1 MVKWPKNDV
10 LSGPSP
16 IIERLA
22 WFILEISV
30 REINSSSDSECKL
43 EPSAT
48 MSPRKSK
55 AKILEEK
62 ISELEKGLEDER
74 KTSEKYLSQLK
85 YAKADLENLQK
96 RTQRRIDEAREKAN
110 GRIVMQL
117 LTILD
122 ELDLAISAA
131 ENSKGDIIEGVEMV
145 RGKLWKLLDGEG
157 LSPID
162 ALGRPFDPN
171 LHEAVLEVETDEVE
185 NGCVVEEFRRGYKF
199 KGRVLRASMVKVAK
213 NSGSNDVKEENEDE

>member
-1 MVKWPKNDV
+1 
-10 LSGPSP
+10 
-16 IIERLA
+16 
-22 WFILEISV
+22 
-30 REINSSSDSECKL
+30 
-43 EPSAT
+43 

-62 ISELEKGLEDER
+62 ISELENGLEDER

-85 YAKADLENLQK
+85 YARADLENFQK
-96 RTQRRIDEAREKAN
+96 RTQRRIEEAQEKAK
-110 GRIVMQL
+110 GGIVMQL

-131 ENSKGDIIEGVEMV
+131 KNSEGDIIEGVEMV
-145 RGKLWKLLDGEG
+145 RGKLWKLLDAEG
-157 LSPID
+157 LAPID
-162 ALGRPFDPN
+162 AHGQPFDPN

-185 NGCVVEEFRRGYKF
+185 NGCVAEEFRKGYKF

-213 NSGSNDVKEENEDE
+213 NSCLNDVKEENEDE

>member
-1 MVKWPKNDV
+1 
-10 LSGPSP
+10 
-16 IIERLA
+16 
-22 WFILEISV
+22 
-30 REINSSSDSECKL
+30 
-43 EPSAT
+43 

-55 AKILEEK
+55 AKIREEK
-62 ISELEKGLEDER
+62 ISELEKGLADER

-96 RTQRRIDEAREKAN
+96 RTQRRINEAKEKAN

-131 ENSKGDIIEGVEMV
+131 ENSKGDIIKGVEMI
-145 RGKLWKLLDGEG
+145 RGKLWKLLDAEG
-157 LSPID
+157 LAPID
-162 ALGRPFDPN
+162 AYGRPFDPN

-185 NGCVVEEFRRGYKF
+185 NGCVVEEFRKGYKF

-213 NSGSNDVKEENEDE
+213 NSGSDDVKEENEDE

>member
-1 MVKWPKNDV
+1 
-10 LSGPSP
+10 
-16 IIERLA
+16 
-22 WFILEISV
+22 
-30 REINSSSDSECKL
+30 
-43 EPSAT
+43 

-55 AKILEEK
+55 AKILEKK
-62 ISELEKGLEDER
+62 ISELENRLEDER

-85 YAKADLENLQK
+85 YARADIENLQK
-96 RTQRRIDEAREKAN
+96 RTQRRIDEAQEKTK

-122 ELDLAISAA
+122 ELDLALFAVK
-131 ENSKGDIIEGVEMV
+131 NSKADIMEGVEMV
-145 RGKLWKLLDGEG
+145 RGKLWKLLDAEG

-162 ALGRPFDPN
+162 AYGQPFDPN

-185 NGCVVEEFRRGYKF
+185 NGCVVEEFRKGYKF

-213 NSGSNDVKEENEDE
+213 NSGSDDVKEENEDE

>member
-1 MVKWPKNDV
+1 
-10 LSGPSP
+10 
-16 IIERLA
+16 
-22 WFILEISV
+22 
-30 REINSSSDSECKL
+30 
-43 EPSAT
+43 

-131 ENSKGDIIEGVEMV
+131 KNSKGDIIEGVEMV

-199 KGRVLRASMVKVAK
+199 KGRVFRASMVNVAK

>member
-1 MVKWPKNDV
+1 MAV
-10 LSGPSP
+10 P
-16 IIERLA
+16 ILKAKIEQ
-22 WFILEISV
+22 
-30 REINSSSDSECKL
+30 SDL
-43 EPSAT
+43 

-62 ISELEKGLEDER
+62 ISELENSLADER

-85 YAKADLENLQK
+85 YARADLENIQK
-96 RTQRRIDEAREKAN
+96 RTLRRIDEAQEKTK

-122 ELDLAISAA
+122 ELELAISTA
-131 ENSKGDIIEGVEMV
+131 ENSEGDILEGIGMV
-145 RGKLWKLLDGEG
+145 RGKLWKLLDAEG
-157 LSPID
+157 LAPIE
-162 ALGRPFDPN
+162 AYGLPFDPN

-185 NGCVVEEFRRGYKF
+185 DGCVAEEFRKGYTF

-213 NSGSNDVKEENEDE
+213 NSCSTDIEEENEDE

>member
-1 MVKWPKNDV
+1 
-10 LSGPSP
+10 
-16 IIERLA
+16 
-22 WFILEISV
+22 
-30 REINSSSDSECKL
+30 
-43 EPSAT
+43 

-55 AKILEEK
+55 AKIQEEK
-62 ISELEKGLEDER
+62 ISELEKGLADER

-96 RTQRRIDEAREKAN
+96 RTQRRIDEAKEKAN

-131 ENSKGDIIEGVEMV
+131 ENSKGDIIEGVEMI
-145 RGKLWKLLDGEG
+145 RGKLWKLLDAEG
-157 LSPID
+157 LDPID
-162 ALGRPFDPN
+162 AYGRPFDPN

-185 NGCVVEEFRRGYKF
+185 NGCVVEEFRKGYKF

>member
-1 MVKWPKNDV
+1 
-10 LSGPSP
+10 
-16 IIERLA
+16 
-22 WFILEISV
+22 
-30 REINSSSDSECKL
+30 
-43 EPSAT
+43 

-55 AKILEEK
+55 VKTLEEK
-62 ISELEKGLEDER
+62 ITKLEDSIEDEK

-85 YAKADLENLQK
+85 YARADLENLQK
-96 RTQRRIDEAREKAN
+96 RTQRSIEEAQEKAN

-131 ENSKGDIIEGVEMV
+131 KNSQGDVIEGVEMV
-145 RGKLWKLLDGEG
+145 RGKLWKLLDAGG
-157 LSPID
+157 LSSIE

-185 NGCVVEEFRRGYKF
+185 NGYVAEEIRKGYKF
-199 KGRVLRASMVKVAK
+199 KGWVLRASMVKVAK
-213 NSGSNDVKEENEDE
+213 NLGSNDVKEENEDE

>member
-1 MVKWPKNDV
+1 
-10 LSGPSP
+10 
-16 IIERLA
+16 
-22 WFILEISV
+22 
-30 REINSSSDSECKL
+30 
-43 EPSAT
+43 

>member
-1 MVKWPKNDV
+1 MLKGK
-10 LSGPSP
+10 
-16 IIERLA
+16 IE
-22 WFILEISV
+22 
-30 REINSSSDSECKL
+30 SSYI
-43 EPSAT
+43 

-55 AKILEEK
+55 VNKLEEK
-62 ISELEKGLEDER
+62 ISKLENSLADER

-85 YAKADLENLQK
+85 YARADLENLQK
-96 RTQRRIDEAREKAN
+96 RTQRRIDEAQEKAN

-131 ENSKGDIIEGVEMV
+131 KDSKGDVIEGIEMV
-145 RGKLWKLLDGEG
+145 RGKLWKLLHAEG
-157 LSPID
+157 LAPVD

-185 NGCVVEEFRRGYKF
+185 NGCIIEEFRKGYKF
-199 KGRVLRASMVKVAK
+199 KGRVLRASMVKIAK
-213 NSGSNDVKEENEDE
+213 NPGSNDVKEENEDE

>member
-1 MVKWPKNDV
+1 
-10 LSGPSP
+10 
-16 IIERLA
+16 
-22 WFILEISV
+22 
-30 REINSSSDSECKL
+30 
-43 EPSAT
+43 

-55 AKILEEK
+55 AKIQEEK
-62 ISELEKGLEDER
+62 ISELEKGLADER

-96 RTQRRIDEAREKAN
+96 RTQRRIDEAQEKAN
-110 GRIVMQL
+110 GRILMQL

-131 ENSKGDIIEGVEMV
+131 ENSKGDIIEGVEMI
-145 RGKLWKLLDGEG
+145 RGKLWKLLDAEG
-157 LSPID
+157 LDPID
-162 ALGRPFDPN
+162 AYGRPFDPN

-185 NGCVVEEFRRGYKF
+185 NGCVVEEFRKGYKF

>member
-1 MVKWPKNDV
+1 
-10 LSGPSP
+10 
-16 IIERLA
+16 
-22 WFILEISV
+22 
-30 REINSSSDSECKL
+30 
-43 EPSAT
+43 

-55 AKILEEK
+55 AKIQEEK
-62 ISELEKGLEDER
+62 ISELEKGLADER

-96 RTQRRIDEAREKAN
+96 RTQRRIDEAKEKAN

-131 ENSKGDIIEGVEMV
+131 ENSKGDIIEGVGMI
-145 RGKLWKLLDGEG
+145 RGKLWKLLDAEG
-157 LSPID
+157 LALID
-162 ALGRPFDPN
+162 AYGRPFDPN

-185 NGCVVEEFRRGYKF
+185 NGCVVEEFRKGYKF

-213 NSGSNDVKEENEDE
+213 NSGSDDVKEENEDE

>member
-1 MVKWPKNDV
+1 
-10 LSGPSP
+10 
-16 IIERLA
+16 
-22 WFILEISV
+22 
-30 REINSSSDSECKL
+30 
-43 EPSAT
+43 

-55 AKILEEK
+55 AKIQEEK
-62 ISELEKGLEDER
+62 ISELEKGLADER

-96 RTQRRIDEAREKAN
+96 RTQRRIDEAKEKAN

-131 ENSKGDIIEGVEMV
+131 ENSKGDIIEGVEMI
-145 RGKLWKLLDGEG
+145 RGKLWKLLDAEG
-157 LSPID
+157 LDPID
-162 ALGRPFDPN
+162 AYGRPFDPN

-185 NGCVVEEFRRGYKF
+185 NGCVVEEFRKGYKF

-213 NSGSNDVKEENEDE
+213 NSGSDDVKEENEDE

>member
-1 MVKWPKNDV
+1 
-10 LSGPSP
+10 
-16 IIERLA
+16 
-22 WFILEISV
+22 
-30 REINSSSDSECKL
+30 
-43 EPSAT
+43 

-157 LSPID
+157 LTPIN

>member
-1 MVKWPKNDV
+1 
-10 LSGPSP
+10 
-16 IIERLA
+16 
-22 WFILEISV
+22 
-30 REINSSSDSECKL
+30 
-43 EPSAT
+43 

-96 RTQRRIDEAREKAN
+96 RTQRRIDEAKEKAN

-122 ELDLAISAA
+122 ELDFAISAA
-131 ENSKGDIIEGVEMV
+131 ENSKSDIIEGVEMV
-145 RGKLWKLLDGEG
+145 RGKLWKLLATEG
-157 LSPID
+157 LASID

-171 LHEAVLEVETDEVE
+171 LHEAVLEVETDEE
-185 NGCVVEEFRRGYKF
+185 ESGCVVEEIRKGYKF

>member
-1 MVKWPKNDV
+1 
-10 LSGPSP
+10 
-16 IIERLA
+16 
-22 WFILEISV
+22 
-30 REINSSSDSECKL
+30 
-43 EPSAT
+43 

-62 ISELEKGLEDER
+62 ISELENGLDDER

-85 YAKADLENLQK
+85 YARADLENLQK
-96 RTQRRIDEAREKAN
+96 RTQRRIDEAQEKAK

-131 ENSKGDIIEGVEMV
+131 ENSESEIIEGVEMV
-145 RGKLWKLLDGEG
+145 RGKLWKLLNAEG
-157 LSPID
+157 LAAID
-162 ALGRPFDPN
+162 AFGQPFDPN

-185 NGCVVEEFRRGYKF
+185 NGCVVEEFRI
-199 KGRVLRASMVKVAK
+199 RASMVKVAK
-213 NSGSNDVKEENEDE
+213 NSCSNEVKEEDEDE